1 MPRHSR
7 FGWLKARVPMYR
19 LFITIFLWFWIAAW
33 GIFATVFLIND
44 LKGIRPVSAP
54 SMYATIAP
62 ILAAEAVRTYEVGG
76 ADAFARFTQSSSHPD
91 RRIFLL
97 DGFYKD
103 VSGGALTDDGL
114 EVAHAARNGQLVMLG
129 SNIAAYKFISTSGR
143 PYVLLIYLTKSL
155 RIQLIEALWGRNL
168 PFAMGLML
176 LVTLLCF
183 ALAYHIA
190 APIHSIQS
198 TARRVAQGDLKAR
211 VPSNVAK
218 RFDELAALGKDFD
231 SMVDRLEMLIETER
245 NLLNSVSH
253 ELRSPLARIN
263 LVVAMLKQRYAS
275 DADDMLQH
283 LDRDVARIDVLIGQL
298 LILSRLESGLSSSE
312 REDVDVAELVEE
324 VVADCNFE
332 AEASGKS
339 VTFRTTN
346 ALLIKGADQHAL
358 RSACE
363 NVIRNAVR
371 FTQPGTNVEVV
382 LDVDRDA
389 LEPQG
394 ILSIRDYGP
403 GVPEESLVAIFQ
415 PFYRI
420 AAEGQASDGNGLGLA
435 IAAEAVRLHRGTI
448 SASNHRPTGLEITVR
463 IPVNRETEIP

>member
-1 MPRHSR
+1 
-7 FGWLKARVPMYR
+7 MYR
-19 LFITIFLWFWIAAW
+19 LFLTIFLWFWVAAW
-33 GIFATVFLIND
+33 GIFATVLLIDD
-44 LKGIRPVSAP
+44 LKGIRQVSAP

-76 ADAFARFTQSSSHPD
+76 AAAFARFTQSSSLPD

-103 VSGGALTDDGL
+103 VLGGALTNDGL

-129 SNIAAYKFISTSGR
+129 SNIAAYKFVSASGR

-155 RIQLIEALWGRNL
+155 RIELIEALWGKNL
-168 PFAMGLML
+168 PYAIGLML
-176 LVTLLCF
+176 LVTVLCLM
-183 ALAYHIA
+183 LAYHIA
-190 APIHSIQS
+190 APIHGIQS

-211 VPSNVAK
+211 VPGNVAK
-218 RFDELAALGKDFD
+218 RYDELAALGKDFD
-231 SMVDRLEMLIETER
+231 SMVDRLEMLIESQR
-245 NLLNSVSH
+245 DLLNSVSH

-275 DADDMLQH
+275 ETDEMFSH

-298 LILSRLESGLSSSE
+298 LALSRLESGVSSSE
-312 REDVDVAELVEE
+312 REDVDMAQLAEWT
-324 VVADCNFE
+324 VADCNFE

-339 VTFRTTN
+339 VSFHTTGVF
-346 ALLIKGADQHAL
+346 LLKSANPHAL

-382 LDVDRDA
+382 LNVDQKA
-389 LEPQG
+389 VEPLG
-394 ILSIRDYGP
+394 ILSIRDCGP
-403 GVPEESLVAIFQ
+403 GVPEESLDAIFQ

-420 AAEGQASDGNGLGLA
+420 GGEGQGPEGNGLGLA
-435 IAAEAVRLHRGTI
+435 IAAEAIRLHRGTI
-448 SASNHRPTGLEITVR
+448 SASNLCPKGLEVTIRLPIGLDTG
-463 IPVNRETEIP
+463 TT